1 MTERRRVEIYTAGC
15 GVCEET
21 IALVRDLACD
31 SCDVVVRDMADPEV
45 AALARQLGIRSVPAV
60 AIDGQLAACCA
71 NRGPDGASLRAVGLG
86 QPL

>member
-1 MTERRRVEIYTAGC
+1 MTERRSVEIYTAGC

-21 IALVRDLACD
+21 IALVKRLACD

-45 AALARQLGIRSVPAV
+45 IALARELGIRSVPAV

-71 NRGPDGASLRAVGLG
+71 NRGPDEASLRAAGLG